1 MRKPPLTLCALFLL
15 ALVSLTWLLAAC
27 GETSTPSP
35 AKTSV
40 AATTLPSNGPGDNA
54 TPAPSAPPSI
64 AAAPTYAASTTYAAA
79 TTAASTTYAPGSDAA
94 TTSAAAATTS
104 AAQNNAAPTA
114 AMTSAAA
121 ATTAAAAGASGGSAA
136 STTYPASNYTVPAYT
151 QPPVDQDPL
160 KAGAVDD
167 NLKFD
172 EYIQYLRDYRANPA
186 LPFDVTERYIINV
199 LDSNGR
205 TAANCNIKIYAD
217 QSLVFEGK
225 TYSNGQVMFF
235 PRAVSQASQA
245 NEFTVEAEKSGRSTN
260 QTFKRILGGQ
270 NQNQNGGG
278 VWTLTMPGS
287 LRPAIDPAPN
297 LDLLFLVDSTGSMG
311 GEIQKIQQT
320 INDIAYQIS
329 TLPGSPKV
337 RYGVVTYRDRG
348 DIYVTRK
355 FGFTSS
361 LTEFSSFLNSISA
374 GGGGDYPESLNE
386 ALHVTVNDMNW
397 NNDDAVRLAFLVADA
412 PPHLD
417 YPNDYKYTDE
427 LVNAVKKGIKVYT
440 IGASGLD
447 KQGEYVFRQL
457 AQVTLS
463 QYLFITR
470 NGDEHQYGSGGAAS
484 NTNTIYEE
492 KDLNRIV
499 VNIVRR
505 ELTNLTQ

>member
-1 MRKPPLTLCALFLL
+1 MRKQPLTLCALFLL
-15 ALVSLTWLLAAC
+15 ALVSLTLVLAAC
-27 GETSTPSP
+27 GETSTPS
-35 AKTSV
+35 AVKTS
-40 AATTLPSNGPGDNA
+40 AATTSAAPNGTSDNA
-54 TPAPSAPPSI
+54 TSVPPGPTSEAVPTNAVATNMAAMTTSAVATTSGSDMGTTS
-64 AAAPTYAASTTYAAA
+64 AATTTSAVMTSAA
-79 TTAASTTYAPGSDAA
+79 TTAAASGASGASTTYAP
-94 TTSAAAATTS
+94 
-104 AAQNNAAPTA
+104 
-114 AMTSAAA
+114 
-121 ATTAAAAGASGGSAA
+121 
-136 STTYPASNYTVPAYT
+136 ASNYTAPAYN
-151 QPPVDQDPL
+151 QQPVDQDLL

-172 EYIQYLRDYRANPA
+172 EYMQYLRDYRSNPA
-186 LPFDVTERYIINV
+186 LPFDVSERYIINV

-205 TAANCNIKIYAD
+205 TTANCNITIYAD
-217 QSLVFEGK
+217 QNLVFEGK

-235 PRAVSQASQA
+235 PRSISKANQA
-245 NEFTVEAEKSGRSTN
+245 NQFTVEAEKSGRSTN
-260 QTFKRILGGQ
+260 QTFKRTLGGQ

-329 TLPGSPKV
+329 TLPGSPKI
-337 RYGVVTYRDRG
+337 RYGAVTYRDR
-348 DIYVTRK
+348 DDSYVTRK

-361 LTEFSSFLNSISA
+361 LAEFSSFLNSISA

-386 ALHVTVNDMNW
+386 ALHVSINDMNW
-397 NNDDAVRLAFLVADA
+397 NNNDAVRLAFLVADA

-417 YPNDYKYTDE
+417 YRNDYKYTDE